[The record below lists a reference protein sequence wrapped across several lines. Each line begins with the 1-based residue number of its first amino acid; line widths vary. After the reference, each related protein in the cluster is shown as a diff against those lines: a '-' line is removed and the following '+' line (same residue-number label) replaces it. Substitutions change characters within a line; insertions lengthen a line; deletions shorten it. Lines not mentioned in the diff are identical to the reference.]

1 MHWLDSGFLYID
13 GRRIRMKQLTK
24 DQLIDFV
31 FDKCNEIVIKNK
43 EKFEQR
49 ISDLV
54 KESQDNGAKMIVDF
68 VTVYGNEMRRECCQ
82 IIADVLYEILFSE

>member
-1 MHWLDSGFLYID
+1 
-13 GRRIRMKQLTK
+13 MKQLTK